1 MQIWQAVAILAA
13 GVGAGT
19 INTVVGSGSLIT
31 FPTLLALGVPAVPA
45 NVSNTIGLV
54 CGGFSST
61 WAYRREL
68 AGNRDV
74 VARLAPASLAGAVL
88 GALLLLLL
96 PDAAFGVIVPV
107 LIVVALL
114 LVAGQPFL
122 ARRLAAAREQRGGDG
137 QPAGARLP
145 GPVTTG
151 AVGLT
156 GVYGGYF
163 GAAQGVVL
171 VGLLGVTLDRPLQ
184 HVNAVKNILATGV
197 NLVAAAV
204 FLVLAH
210 DRVHWSVVALIAVG
224 SVIGGVIGGRV
235 GRALSPV
242 ALRAVVLV
250 VGVAALVRVL
260 TS

>member
-1 MQIWQAVAILAA
+1 MQTWQAVAVFVA

-31 FPTLLALGVPAVPA
+31 FPTLLAVGVPAVPA
-45 NVSNTIGLV
+45 NVSNTLGLV
-54 CGGFSST
+54 CGGLSGT

-68 AGNRDV
+68 SGNRDV
-74 VARLAPASLAGAVL
+74 VTRLAPASLGGAAI

-96 PDAAFGVIVPV
+96 PEGAFGVIVPA
-107 LIVVALL
+107 LIAVALV
-114 LVAGQPFL
+114 LVAVQPWL
-122 ARRLAAAREQRGGDG
+122 ASRLAASRAGGGPVAPGHD
-137 QPAGARLP
+137 LP
-145 GPVTTG
+145 GPWTTG

-171 VGLLGVTLDRPLQ
+171 VGLLGATLDRPLQ
-184 HVNAVKNILATGV
+184 HVNAIKNILATGV
-197 NLVAAAV
+197 NLLAAAV

-210 DRVHWSVVALIAVG
+210 DRVDWLVVALIAVG
-224 SVIGGVIGGRV
+224 SVLGGVLGGRV
-235 GRALSPV
+235 GRALSPT
-242 ALRAVVLV
+242 ALRVVVLV
-250 VGVAALVRVL
+250 VGVAALVRVT